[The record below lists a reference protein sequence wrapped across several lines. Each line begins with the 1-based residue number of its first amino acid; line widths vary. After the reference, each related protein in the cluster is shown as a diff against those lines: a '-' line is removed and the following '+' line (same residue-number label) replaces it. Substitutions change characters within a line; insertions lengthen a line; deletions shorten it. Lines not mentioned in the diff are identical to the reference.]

1 MKIDQNDACRPD
13 TGAAADAKAL
23 AGRLGVDFADEG
35 LLLQAVT
42 HSSYTMEHERP
53 RAFCNERL
61 EFLGDAFFDAVIGE
75 ALYERLPDEEE
86 GRLTKL
92 RAMIVCEE
100 SLYEIGIRLG
110 IGEVLLLG
118 HGEEMSG
125 GRHRKS
131 LIADAV
137 EAIIGAMYLDQGYET
152 VRKTVLRLFAERI
165 SDAIAGR
172 IVQDYKSAYQE
183 KLQAHGHKDIHYQV
197 IREEGPD
204 HNKVFYVNVSAD
216 GKVTGQGAGHSKKEA
231 EQAAAKDALGNAQG
245 DSIRKAE
252 HVF

>member
-1 MKIDQNDACRPD
+1 VKIDQNDACRPD

-92 RAMIVCEE
+92 RAMIVCEQ
-100 SLYEIGIRLG
+100 SLYEIGMQLG
-110 IGEVLLLG
+110 IGEVLRLG

-125 GRHRKS
+125 GRQRRS

-137 EAIIGAMYLDQGYET
+137 EAIIGAMYLDRGYET
-152 VRKTVLRLFAERI
+152 VRRTVLHLFADRI
-165 SDAIAGR
+165 EDAIAGR

-183 KLQAHGHKDIHYQV
+183 QLQAHGHAEIHYQV
-197 IREEGPD
+197 VHEEGPD
-204 HNKVFYVNVSAD
+204 HNKKFYVDVEVN
-216 GKVTGQGAGHSKKEA
+216 GQVTGHGTGHSKKEA
-231 EQAAAKDALGNAQG
+231 EQAAARDALGSAQG
-245 DSIRKAE
+245 DSLRKAE

>member
-92 RAMIVCEE
+92 RAMIVCEQ
-100 SLYEIGIRLG
+100 SLYEIG
-110 IGEVLLLG
+110 
-118 HGEEMSG
+118 MSG
-125 GRHRKS
+125 GRQRRS

-137 EAIIGAMYLDQGYET
+137 EAIIGAMYLDRGYET
-152 VRKTVLRLFAERI
+152 VRRTVLHLFADRI
-165 SDAIAGR
+165 EDAIAGR

-183 KLQAHGHKDIHYQV
+183 QLQAHGHAEIHYQV
-197 IREEGPD
+197 VHEEGPD
-204 HNKVFYVNVSAD
+204 HNKKFYVDVEVN
-216 GKVTGQGAGHSKKEA
+216 GQVTGHGTGHSKKEA
-231 EQAAAKDALGNAQG
+231 EQAAARDALGSAQG
-245 DSIRKAE
+245 DSLRKAE